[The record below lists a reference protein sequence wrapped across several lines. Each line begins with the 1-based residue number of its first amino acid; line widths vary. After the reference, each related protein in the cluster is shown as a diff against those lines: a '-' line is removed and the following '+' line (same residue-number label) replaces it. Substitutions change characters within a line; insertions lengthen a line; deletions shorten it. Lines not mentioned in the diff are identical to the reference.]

1 MATDVTKSVEDAE
14 MTECEEDKVV
24 TMMDVLQ
31 EQENFE
37 EDANAVLGGSD
48 DKNCTY
54 SKGYIKRQALYACMT
69 CCSEAKS
76 DPAKRAGLC
85 LACSLT
91 CHENHELIELYTKRN
106 FRCDCGNSKFNS
118 NPCQLA
124 PKKDKC
130 NEENSYNQNFSGL
143 YCVCRRP
150 YPDPDSENE
159 DVMIQC
165 TVCEDW
171 YHGTHLETTV
181 PNSENYSE
189 MICKGCMEKY
199 DFLHSYSYLVVN
211 VESSDVD
218 VVNVAENENKTCNG
232 DSQTDVTAVKDSEKT
247 EKNEDISMTPEKEIS
262 SSNENKEETKKKV
275 EDDVTNNSKM
285 ETNSDVDGNVENPS
299 TVVSC
304 NTNDDTDIKKEESI
318 ADNTNEQNTSSDQN
332 KDIIN
337 SEMQQDTESN
347 TDNTAK
353 ETEDK
358 NTTEMANDEKNKEDE
373 NAEEERRLADP
384 ESESCTSKT
393 NLDITETGSQED
405 IKTTHENGEIHKE
418 NDGDNSMN
426 TDELNNLEK
435 EESQGTKEE
444 TVNSTSNDEKVV
456 QETSQ
461 GVETKSESTSSGNN
475 PVDVNDQDVA
485 KDEVEGKSIEECS
498 LNNSSVVDKEE
509 DSSNHKG
516 LEKRKLSTE
525 ESTDSAASKKSK
537 LEEVSDKPCTCP
549 KDVKK
554 VYRGATFWPSTF
566 RQRLCTCNVCLSMY
580 KDLSVMF
587 LIDTEDTVIAY
598 ESLGKEK
605 TNGKPSQYEKGLE
618 ALSSLDRIQQINAL
632 TEYNKMRDKLLDFLK
647 SFKDRKEVV
656 KEEDIKAFFAGMKP
670 KREPEGVYFCR

>member
-1 MATDVTKSVEDAE
+1 
-14 MTECEEDKVV
+14 
-24 TMMDVLQ
+24 MMDVLQ

-124 PKKDKC
+124 PKKANF
-130 NEENSYNQNFSGL
+130 NEENSYNQNFSGV

-150 YPDPDSENE
+150 YPDPDCETE

-165 TVCEDW
+165 TICEDW

-181 PNSENYSE
+181 PNSELYTE

-199 DFLHSYSYLVVN
+199 DFLHSYSYMVVN

-218 VVNVAENENKTCNG
+218 VINVPENGIKTRNG
-232 DSQTDVTAVKDSEKT
+232 DFKTDATAVEDSERSQ
-247 EKNEDISMTPEKEIS
+247 ENEDISLTPKKEIS
-262 SSNENKEETKKKV
+262 SIDENIEENKKKV
-275 EDDVTNNSKM
+275 ENDGTNNSKM
-285 ETNSDVDGNVENPS
+285 EGISDVDVSVENPS
-299 TVVSC
+299 SESLISC
-304 NTNDDTDIKKEESI
+304 NNKDNTDIKEEGSN
-318 ADNTNEQNTSSDQN
+318 ADNTNDRDTSSDQSQ
-332 KDIIN
+332 DIIN
-337 SEMQQDTESN
+337 SEIQRDMELN
-347 TDNTAK
+347 KNNTAK
-353 ETEDK
+353 EIEDK
-358 NTTEMANDEKNKEDE
+358 NAMKTTSEVKNRQDE
-373 NAEEERRLADP
+373 NTDEEKPLVDY
-384 ESESCTSKT
+384 ESESCKSKM
-393 NLDITETGSQED
+393 NLDITETSQED
-405 IKTTHENGEIHKE
+405 IKTTHENGKMYKK
-418 NDGDNSMN
+418 NDADNTINRTS
-426 TDELNNLEK
+426 ELNNLEK
-435 EESQGTKEE
+435 GEGTEEKTENLASH
-444 TVNSTSNDEKVV
+444 DEKDVV
-456 QETSQ
+456 QNTSK
-461 GVETKSESTSSGNN
+461 GKETKNEGGGNCSN
-475 PVDVNDQDVA
+475 PVDGNYTDA
-485 KDEVEGKSIEECS
+485 ATDEVTG
-498 LNNSSVVDKEE
+498 D
-509 DSSNHKG
+509 SNHKG
-516 LEKRKLSTE
+516 SEKRKLSTE
-525 ESTDSAASKKSK
+525 ETTDSSVSKKSK
-537 LEEVSDKPCTCP
+537 LGEVTDKPCTCP
-549 KDVKK
+549 KNDKK

-566 RQRLCTCNVCLSMY
+566 RQRLCTCNECLSMY

-587 LIDTEDTVIAY
+587 LMDTEDTVVAY

-605 TNGKPSQYEKGLE
+605 TNGKPSQYEKGLQ

-647 SFKDRKEVV
+647 SFKDRKEIV